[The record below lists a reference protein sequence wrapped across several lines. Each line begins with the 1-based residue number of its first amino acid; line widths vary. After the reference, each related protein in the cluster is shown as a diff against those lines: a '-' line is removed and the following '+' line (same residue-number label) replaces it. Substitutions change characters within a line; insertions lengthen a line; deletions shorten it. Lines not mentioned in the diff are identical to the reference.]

1 MAVLVVAWVRFL
13 RSPRGPRGKSRRGRR
28 SADLNRRW
36 RGIPQFDVCRTMIG
50 PSFVRLALRWAFAMS
65 LAGRSGTLG
74 CELRAPKC
82 ERERFA
88 SIALPLAGNRL
99 ALDCLGPSKRQML
112 SHCAGARVVCPSAS
126 LSLSDLCACVAP
138 SARGCG
144 RRFTPL
150 SSSCACFW
158 VNMSD
163 CPL

>member
-1 MAVLVVAWVRFL
+1 MDSSMAVLVVAWVRFL
-13 RSPRGPRGKSRRGRR
+13 RSPRGPRVKSRRARR
-28 SADLNRRW
+28 SADLHRRW
-36 RGIPQFDVCRTMIG
+36 RVIPQFDVCRTRIG
-50 PSFVRLALRWAFAMS
+50 PSSARLALRWAFAMS
-65 LAGRSGTLG
+65 LADRSGTLG
-74 CELRAPKC
+74 CELRAQKC

-99 ALDCLGPSKRQML
+99 ALDCLRPSR
-112 SHCAGARVVCPSAS
+112 RP
-126 LSLSDLCACVAP
+126 SDLCACVAP

-163 CPL
+163 RPL